1 MDKVATIIKMQEKN
15 LSNLEKN
22 RTLLEKETSKFDE
35 TQKVYNQILKND
47 AIDKRTKQKYY
58 LEYSFLFEQYNQKKL
73 PLDNYIKRSE
83 MYSKRLE
90 QVLDYIEL
98 SNNENHSFSALR
110 SKLYQINSAVINEA
124 VCYYEGLVEKY
135 KQDKIMNSKF
145 LEYINYLKQTNDD
158 YEKYKDLI
166 PKNEEIEEMVLN
178 VKRAEYEKDIL
189 IDVFRS
195 DRFVTPDDVMSLVS
209 ADIPKVV
216 DIMYPGFKEKLS
228 EIDTEKGKQAA

>member
-22 RTLLEKETSKFDE
+22 RFLLSNETAKFDE
-35 TQKVYNQILKND
+35 TQKIYSQILKND
-47 AIDKRTKQKYY
+47 AIDNNVKQKYY

-90 QVLDYIEL
+90 NILDYIEI
-98 SNNENHSFSALR
+98 SSNENPSFSVLR
-110 SKLYQINSAVINEA
+110 SKLYQINSVVINEA
-124 VCYYEGLVEKY
+124 VFYYDGMIEKY

-145 LEYINYLKQTNDD
+145 LEYINYLKQTNGD
-158 YEKYKDLI
+158 YQKYKDLI
-166 PKNEEIEEMVLN
+166 PTSDMLEEINLN
-178 VKRAEYEKDIL
+178 IKRAEYEKDVL
-189 IDVFRS
+189 IDVFRN
-195 DRFVTPDDVMSLVS
+195 DKFVTPEDVMSLAH

-216 DIMYPGFKEKLS
+216 DIMYPGFKEKLNS
-228 EIDTEKGKQAA
+228 INNEKGMQAA